1 MIYLI
6 ELIISGMAIGAIYG
20 LVAMSF
26 AVIYKATGIVNFAQ
40 GEMGMLTAYTSWSIA
55 VTLGTNAIL
64 TVMVAVAVGA
74 ILGLVCE
81 RLIMRP
87 MLGEPALSVVLVT
100 VGLAVVLRSVVTVVW
115 GASPY
120 KFEVAGAD
128 TILDLFGIG
137 IRASQ
142 LSVILVLLLTLAG
155 FWFFLGHS
163 RFGVAMRAVAADA
176 KTARLMGVST
186 ARVQAVAWAVASCL
200 AGLAGAFVAVVY
212 GLTLGIHSRN
222 ESHAEELASRI
233 NVGNVYI
240 NRNQIGAMVGVL
252 GGFDSV
258 LGSGA
263 SGLIIGVLENLVG
276 GYLPSTLKEIAGFML
291 ILVVLM
297 VRPFGLFGEKRIER
311 V

>member
-1 MIYLI
+1 MGYFL
-6 ELIISGMAIGAIYG
+6 ELVVSGLAVGAIYG

-26 AVIYKATGIVNFAQ
+26 AVIYKATGVVNFAQ
-40 GEMGMLTAYTSWSIA
+40 GEMGMLTAYTTWSIA
-55 VTLGTNAIL
+55 TTVGTGGIVT
-64 TVMVAVAVGA
+64 VFVAVAVGA
-74 ILGLVCE
+74 VIGLVCE

-87 MLGEPALSVVLVT
+87 MLGEPVLSVVLVT
-100 VGLAVVLRSVVTVVW
+100 IGMAVVLRSIVTIVW
-115 GASPY
+115 GAAPH

-128 TILDLFGIG
+128 AIVDLGGIG
-137 IRASQ
+137 VRVSQ
-142 LSVILVLLLTLAG
+142 IGVLIALLLAIAG
-155 FWFFLGHS
+155 FWLFLRHS
-163 RFGVAMRAVAADA
+163 RFGVAMRAVAADE

-186 ARVQAVAWAVASCL
+186 ARVQAVAWASASGL
-200 AGLAGAFVAVVY
+200 AGLAGGLFAVIY
-212 GLTLGIHSRN
+212 GLAPTVF
-222 ESHAEELASRI
+222 E
-233 NVGNVYI
+233 
-240 NRNQIGAMVGVL
+240 IGLKAFPATVL

-276 GYLPSTLKEIAGFML
+276 GYMPSTLKEIAGFVL